1 MSLTADDVRDFVR
14 ANHRG
19 VLATL
24 RRDGSP
30 QLSPVLIGVDDDDG
44 SLLISTRET
53 AMKTANVR
61 RHPRAWV
68 CVMRDEFFG
77 QWVQAEGEARVESL
91 PAAMDALVRYYR
103 LVAGEHPDWD
113 DYRRAMQREQRVLV
127 RIRID
132 RVGPT
137 RQG

>member
-1 MSLTADDVRDFVR
+1 MSLTADEVRDFVR

-30 QLSPVLIGVDDDDG
+30 QLSPVLIGVDDDG

-68 CVMRDEFFG
+68 CVLRDEFFG
-77 QWVQAEGEARVESL
+77 QWVQAEGEASVESL
-91 PAAMDALVRYYR
+91 PAAMDGLVRYYR

-113 DYRRAMQREQRVLV
+113 DYRRAMQRERRVLV

>member
-1 MSLTADDVRDFVR
+1 MSLTADEVRDFVR

-30 QLSPVLIGVDDDDG
+30 QLSPVLIGVDDDG

-68 CVMRDEFFG
+68 CVLRDEFFG
-77 QWVQAEGEARVESL
+77 QWVQAEGSAIVESL
-91 PAAMDALVRYYR
+91 PAAMDGLVRYYR

-113 DYRRAMQREQRVLV
+113 EYRRAMERERRVLL

-132 RVGPT
+132 RAGPA

>member
-1 MSLTADDVRDFVR
+1 MSLTADEVRDFVR

-30 QLSPVLIGVDDDDG
+30 QLSPVLIGVDDDG

-77 QWVQAEGEARVESL
+77 QWVQAEGEASVESL
-91 PAAMDALVRYYR
+91 PAAMDGLVRYYR

-113 DYRRAMQREQRVLV
+113 DYRRAMQRERRVLV

-132 RVGPT
+132 RAGPT